1 MYGKV
6 LPMERLRLKRQG
18 KFEEA
23 RKKADAEKEAAFERR
38 KIASAKRKAIQ
49 SVSKGHYFSELAK
62 NRAENEKTFGPSQ
75 PASSSAP
82 STPSSEDRGEVIRPG
97 GMLSFKKGGMVKK
110 ASSKGGSSC
119 VGIAKRGFGKALR
132 KSR

>member
-1 MYGKV
+1 M
-6 LPMERLRLKRQG
+6 LPMSRLRLKRQG

-38 KIASAKRKAIQ
+38 KIASAKRKAIH

-82 STPSSEDRGEVIRPG
+82 STPPSSEYRGEVIRPG
-97 GMLSFKKGGMVKK
+97 GIASFKKGGMVKKK

-119 VGIAKRGFGKALR
+119 VGIAKRGFGKALK